1 MSNNTVTVETATS
14 TVNLGATQTAPKA
27 PNAPKNATKQ
37 QAAALADIAMG
48 FRKGKTAPSKVMTT
62 FAADCAGILM
72 DDNNPDRL
80 KAAAERAKK
89 AAAEVI
95 EAQLQRALD
104 LSKIGRGATGPGGI
118 HRDDVVVEVFTTDKK
133 SAAIERNTRALRSSG
148 RIA

>member
-1 MSNNTVTVETATS
+1 MSNNNVTVETATA
-14 TVNLGATQTAPKA
+14 TVSLGATQAAPK
-27 PNAPKNATKQ
+27 PKNATKQ

-62 FAADCAGILM
+62 FAADVAAVLM
-72 DDNNPDRL
+72 DDNDIARL

-104 LSKIGRGATGPGGI
+104 LAKIGRGTTGPGGI
-118 HRDDVVVEVFTTDKK
+118 HRDDVVVEVFTADKK
-133 SAAIERNTRALRSSG
+133 SAAVERNTRALRAAG
-148 RIA
+148 RVA

>member
-1 MSNNTVTVETATS
+1 MSNNNVTVETTTAS
-14 TVNLGATQTAPKA
+14 VNLGAAQAASK
-27 PNAPKNATKQ
+27 PKNATKQ

-48 FRKGKTAPSKVMTT
+48 FRKGKSQPSKVMTT
-62 FAADCAGILM
+62 FAADCAGVLM
-72 DDNNPDRL
+72 DDNDAHRL

-89 AAAEVI
+89 EAAEVI

-104 LSKIGRGATGPGGI
+104 LAKIGRGTTGPGGI

-133 SAAIERNTRALRSSG
+133 SAAVERNTRALRASG